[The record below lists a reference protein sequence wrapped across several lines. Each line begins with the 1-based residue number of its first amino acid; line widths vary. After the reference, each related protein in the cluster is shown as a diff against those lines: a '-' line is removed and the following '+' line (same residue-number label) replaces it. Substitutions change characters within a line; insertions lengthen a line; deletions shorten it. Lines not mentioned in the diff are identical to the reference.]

1 MFVDTAV
8 VSQLTNHPVILTWY
22 NVADI
27 TSTVGQSQIKHQ
39 TPDSRTVVGTFADSY
54 SFSVLIVMQCLRTT
68 DKLVKVK
75 IVVSNQ
81 VPALN

>member
-8 VSQLTNHPVILTWY
+8 VSQLTNHPVMLTRY
-22 NVADI
+22 SVADI

-39 TPDSRTVVGTFADSY
+39 TPDSRTVAGIFADSY
-54 SFSVLIVMQCLRTT
+54 SFSVLIVMRCLGTT
-68 DKLVKVK
+68 CKLVEVK

-81 VPALN
+81 VPALS